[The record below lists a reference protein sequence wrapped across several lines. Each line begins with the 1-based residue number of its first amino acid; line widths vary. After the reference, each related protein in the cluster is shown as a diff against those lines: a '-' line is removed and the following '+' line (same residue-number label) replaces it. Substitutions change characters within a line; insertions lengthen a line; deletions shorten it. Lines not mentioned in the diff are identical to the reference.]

1 MVKSMKT
8 NMVSNSDK
16 SIKQSLIKLR
26 YKKMIS
32 SKANTPYKQLT
43 KDKTMPTLDIN
54 DPKYFD
60 PYLKTIAQNTDN
72 NNHTEN
78 AVLIAY
84 NFGTDF
90 HINLMRKIQSQYNKM
105 NGLEY
110 FTLIARDFIVKD
122 ILNNMKNKKL
132 AKKIKVRL

>member
-1 MVKSMKT
+1 MVMTTKT
-8 NMVSNSDK
+8 NK
-16 SIKQSLIKLR
+16 GE
-26 YKKMIS
+26 
-32 SKANTPYKQLT
+32 
-43 KDKTMPTLDIN
+43 TMNTLDIN

-84 NFGTDF
+84 NFGNDF

-122 ILNNMKNKKL
+122 ILNNMKNKRL
-132 AKKIKVRL
+132 ANKIKARL